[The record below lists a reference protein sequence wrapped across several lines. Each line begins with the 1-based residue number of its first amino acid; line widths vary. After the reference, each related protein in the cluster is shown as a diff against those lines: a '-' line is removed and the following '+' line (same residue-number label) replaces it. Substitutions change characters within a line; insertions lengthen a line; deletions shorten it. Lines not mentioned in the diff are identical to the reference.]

1 MTDAERPDLDLL
13 ADLDAGLLDPQ
24 RAHEVR
30 TAALADPRSAA
41 ALAALAATRA
51 ELAALP
57 DPPVPDGYA
66 ERWTAALAA
75 ESAEAPEPGVA
86 DSQVADSQVADT
98 GPSRSRSAA
107 RDAPAGH
114 RAPRSSTS
122 TRAQLAVAG
131 RPSWWRPRPALVAA
145 ALLGV
150 LVTVG
155 VLWPR
160 PDPLPVVEPVG
171 LATAGRAA
179 LGGTDVGD
187 LGDPDRR
194 SGCLRAVAAPGVA
207 PDAPLL
213 GGRRVELAG
222 RPGVLLVLAA
232 GRPGA
237 FRIVVVDP
245 DCGPERG
252 ELLGSSAVEP

>member
-51 ELAALP
+51 ELAAQR
-57 DPPVPDGYA
+57 DPPVPNGYA
-66 ERWTAALAA
+66 ARWTAALAA
-75 ESAEAPEPGVA
+75 ESVESAGPVEAAEPDVSDP
-86 DSQVADSQVADT
+86 
-98 GPSRSRSAA
+98 GPSTWRP
-107 RDAPAGH
+107 APQGAPSGPPS
-114 RAPRSSTS
+114 PRSSAS
-122 TRAQLAVAG
+122 TRWHRSIAG
-131 RPSWWRPRPALVAA
+131 RRGWWRPRPALVAA

-150 LVTVG
+150 LITAG

-160 PDPLPVVEPVG
+160 ADPLPVVEPVG
-171 LATAGRAA
+171 LAAAGRAA
-179 LGGTDVGD
+179 LGVTDVGD

-245 DCGPERG
+245 ACGPGWG
-252 ELLGSSAVEP
+252 ELLGSYAVEP

>member
-51 ELAALP
+51 ELAAQP

-75 ESAEAPEPGVA
+75 ESAEAPEP
-86 DSQVADSQVADT
+86 
-98 GPSRSRSAA
+98 SRSRSAG
-107 RDAPAGH
+107 RGAPAGH

-122 TRAQLAVAG
+122 TRGQLAG
-131 RPSWWRPRPALVAA
+131 RPPWWRPRPALVAA
-145 ALLGV
+145 ALLGG

-160 PDPLPVVEPVG
+160 PGPLPVVEPVG

-245 DCGPERG
+245 DCEPGRG

>member
-75 ESAEAPEPGVA
+75 ESAEAPTGVDDPRSTIPRSTTPDRA
-86 DSQVADSQVADT
+86 DRAPPA
-98 GPSRSRSAA
+98 G
-107 RDAPAGH
+107 APAGH
-114 RAPRSSTS
+114 RARSSPS